1 MQKIDK
7 RVHKVTLSNGLTVL
21 VCPKKQAPKVSLQL
35 WYNVGSKHEV
45 NGEKGMAH
53 FIEHM
58 IFKGT
63 KEMLTESDIN
73 MITQKLSGYANAFT
87 SYDYTGYLFDLPV
100 ANWEKILPVFADC
113 MQNVSFEPDH
123 MNSEVKA
130 VIQELK
136 MYRDDFSW
144 TLADSLVTN
153 IFESHPYHYPIIGY
167 KQDLWNLQRQ
177 TLVNFY
183 KKYYIPQNAALVIVG
198 DIDVDKACEQ
208 VEKIFGHIPR
218 GADIVKPDF
227 FVDEELQS
235 KSITIYRDVAQA
247 NCMLAFVL
255 PGATAKKEF
264 LYDLLAYLLTNGKGS
279 RLYKILV
286 DELELAISIHAM
298 SYDLFDREIFFI
310 EFKPKKET
318 DIAQIKEIILRE
330 INDLAHNGIPQAEL
344 RRALKLAQVDYQEL
358 LEDVQKQAYAIG
370 KSFTASG
377 DEEYPFTYCNYEK
390 AVAAKEVQKLLQ
402 EYFRATLCHEGKII
416 KAPQADHAYLKKLQ
430 EDSDELD
437 TKILFGKER
446 TSPVVD
452 GLYVHTIHVDKL
464 QNKPFP
470 VAQKMTLKNGLQV
483 VLHHN
488 DDVDLVECI
497 LSYKATHH
505 YDPAGQEGIGYLV
518 SKLMLEGTASY
529 PGSAFIAEAESY
541 GISIGTSPG
550 QISIT
555 MLSEDVA
562 KGLELLG
569 AMVQSALFNDA
580 DFVRIKNKTKSQLV
594 QFWDTPTKCIA
605 QVAAEKIY
613 GKHPYGNM
621 AWGTEQSLDS
631 LKRQQCFEFYK
642 SIVSPQEAILSIV
655 GNFNQQAIAPCIEKS
670 LDSLWLGTRVPDLAY
685 PALSSAVYAETSIEK
700 NRDQIAVVFA
710 GLSVDRLHP
719 LYDDLLVFDQIL
731 TGGMSS
737 RLFDLRE
744 QSGLFYT
751 IGGSVV
757 YGAGKQPGMIFIK
770 TIVSKD
776 RLQEAQQAIVHCL
789 DTAVD
794 TITAVEFD
802 EAKEVVINTFPTLF
816 ESNENMAST
825 FLFLQKYGLPQD
837 YFEKRIDTIR
847 AMKIDHM
854 RESVKK
860 YLNKEKLLCIR
871 IGRI

>member
-1 MQKIDK
+1 MQKANK
-7 RVHKVTLSNGLTVL
+7 RVHRFTLSNGLTVL
-21 VCPKKQAPKVSLQL
+21 VCPKKLAPKVSLQL

-63 KEMLTESDIN
+63 QEMLTESDIN

-113 MQNVSFEPDH
+113 MTNCTFDVEH

-167 KQDLWNLQRQ
+167 KQDLWSLQRQ
-177 TLVNFY
+177 TLLNFY
-183 KKYYIPQNAALVIVG
+183 KKHYTPQNAALVIVG
-198 DIDVDKACEQ
+198 DVDPEKALAQ
-208 VEKIFGHIPR
+208 VEKDFGHIPR
-218 GADIVKPDF
+218 GADFEKPEF
-227 FVDEELQS
+227 FVDEELQA

-247 NCMLAFVL
+247 TCMLAFVL
-255 PGATAKKEF
+255 PGATAQKEF

-279 RLYKILV
+279 RLYRILV

-310 EFKPKKET
+310 EFKPKKES
-318 DIAQIKEIILRE
+318 DIASIKEIILKE
-330 INDLAHNGIPQAEL
+330 IHDFAHNGIPELEL

-370 KSFTASG
+370 KSFVATG
-377 DEEYPFTYCNYEK
+377 DEQYPFTYCNYENDE
-390 AVAAKEVQKLLQ
+390 ASQEVQKLLV
-402 EYFRATLCHEGKII
+402 EYFRPTLCHEGKII
-416 KAPQADHAYLKKLQ
+416 GAPQADLAYLKKLQ
-430 EDSDELD
+430 EDSDALD

-446 TSPVVD
+446 TSDVVD
-452 GLYVHTIHVDKL
+452 GSYVHTIEVKKL
-464 QNKPFP
+464 EKKPFP
-470 VAQKMTLKNGLQV
+470 VAQKITLKNGLQV
-483 VLHHN
+483 LLHHN
-488 DDVDLVECI
+488 PDVDLVECI
-497 LSYKATHH
+497 LSLKANHH
-505 YDPAGQEGIGYLV
+505 YDPMGQEGIGYIV
-518 SKLMLEGTASY
+518 SKLMLEGTKAY
-529 PGSAFIAEAESY
+529 PGQAFVTQAESY
-541 GISIGTSPG
+541 GISISTNPG
-550 QISIT
+550 QVLIT
-555 MLSEDVA
+555 MLSQDVA

-569 AMVQSALFNDA
+569 EMVQHATCSDA
-580 DFVRIKNKTKSQLV
+580 DFIRIKNKTKSQLV

-605 QVAAEKIY
+605 QVAAEKVY

-621 AWGTEQSLDS
+621 AWGTEKSLDG
-631 LKRQQCFEFYK
+631 LTRQQCFDFYK
-642 SIVSPQEAILSIV
+642 KMVSPQEAILSIV
-655 GNFNQQAIAPCIEKS
+655 GNFDQQTIEKIVENS
-670 LDSLWLGTRVPDLAY
+670 LQVSWQGEHIADLNYPMLVP
-685 PALSSAVYAETSIEK
+685 VHHEEISIEK
-700 NRDQIAVVFA
+700 NRDQVAVAFA
-710 GLSVDRLHP
+710 GLSVERMHP
-719 LYDDLLVFDQIL
+719 LYDDLLVFNQIL

-751 IGGSVV
+751 IGGSIVS
-757 YGAGKQPGMIFIK
+757 GAGKQPGMIFIK

-776 RLQEAQQAIVHCL
+776 RLQEAQAAIAHCL

-794 TITAVEFD
+794 SVTDQEFD
-802 EAKEVVINTFPTLF
+802 EAKEVVINAFPTLF
-816 ESNENMAST
+816 DSNENMAST
-825 FLFLQKYGLPQD
+825 FLFLQKYGLPHN
-837 YFEKRIDTIR
+837 YFENRIDTIR
-847 AMKIDHM
+847 AMKLDHM
-854 RESVKK
+854 KESVAK
-860 YLNKEKLLCIR
+860 YLNSSKLLCIR
-871 IGRI
+871 IGRV